1 MKRTD
6 LPQKRKGPLHQ
17 PLCFRSHLVA
27 HAVTNSPSPHELPQ
41 SLEAKAL
48 SLSLLLGT
56 RHRAAVSPVF
66 SNYREPSGLQ
76 SGLTQRGMEVKGLG
90 QLLAALF
97 LRVIAAPGPGPALLS
112 EAEDTRGGGGV
123 PPVNIRWARISCAL
137 KNKRG
142 EVVSRYRLRHRTL
155 ISHLAGG
162 GTHETFALDSAVFS
176 LRWFSRCS
184 CLI

>member
-48 SLSLLLGT
+48 SFSLLLGT
-56 RHRAAVSPVF
+56 RHRAAVSLVF

-97 LRVIAAPGPGPALLS
+97 LRIIAAPGPGPALLS
-112 EAEDTRGGGGV
+112 EAEDTE
-123 PPVNIRWARISCAL
+123 NQDADE
-137 KNKRG
+137 
-142 EVVSRYRLRHRTL
+142 EV
-155 ISHLAGG
+155 A
-162 GTHETFALDSAVFS
+162 A
-176 LRWFSRCS
+176 
-184 CLI
+184 CLP